1 MQIYYLDDILLGMYI
16 FYMEWEIEFT
26 NEFEEWWNNLD
37 EDEQESVVA
46 SVTLLEELGP
56 NLPFPHSSGIKTSR
70 YGEMR
75 ELRIQHAGRPYRVF
89 YIFDSRRVAIL
100 LLGAIKADS
109 DSRFYREYVPI
120 ADKICEQCLKEIR
133 EETVKEK
140 THAP

>member
-1 MQIYYLDDILLGMYI
+1 
-16 FYMEWEIEFT
+16 MEWEIEFT
-26 NEFEEWWNNLD
+26 NEFEQWWNNLD
-37 EDEQESVVA
+37 EDEQESVAA

-56 NLPFPHSSGIKTSR
+56 NLPFPHSTGIKTSR

-75 ELRIQHAGRPYRVF
+75 ELRILHAGRPYRVF

-133 EETVKEK
+133 EEIEKEK